1 MDNKKFLEQLE
12 CTGIVPVIK
21 LENTADAVNLAK
33 ALYDGGIRC
42 AEVTFR
48 AEGADKVGEL
58 SRGRSLACHLSYQI
72 LVLCFDAVG
81 DGLL

>member
-1 MDNKKFLEQLE
+1 MDDKKFLEQLE

-33 ALYDGGIRC
+33 ALYDGGIHC

-48 AEGADKVGEL
+48 AKGADQVISQMVE
-58 SRGRSLACHLSYQI
+58 AYPDM
-72 LVLCFDAVG
+72 LVDKI
-81 DGLL
+81 

>member
-21 LENTADAVNLAK
+21 LENTADAVHLAK

-42 AEVTFR
+42 AE
-48 AEGADKVGEL
+48 
-58 SRGRSLACHLSYQI
+58 GR
-72 LVLCFDAVG
+72 
-81 DGLL
+81 